1 MPVQAEDE
9 EYEQVQEGGTATHT
23 RAHDDHT
30 RCVCVDMAAM
40 RVRGPA
46 IHDWFRLIKSL
57 PEWPYLF
64 VLDTEG
70 KLLSRQTTGPLER
83 YERYDHHTVPAALP
97 FCDTVGHE

>member
-1 MPVQAEDE
+1 M
-9 EYEQVQEGGTATHT
+9 G
-23 RAHDDHT
+23 
-30 RCVCVDMAAM
+30 AM
-40 RVRGPA
+40 GVHGPA

-83 YERYDHHTVPAALP
+83 YERYDHHTVPPPPLLPPAA
-97 FCDTVGHE
+97 